1 MLHPDRQIDEIHELR
16 WKNGARL
23 RGPFCHTNV
32 TVFFLSPSHVVLRL
46 GLKPECRRSVFLER
60 VQSEFSLLNS
70 DSRSGNRPQ
79 KS

>member
-32 TVFFLSPSHVVLRL
+32 TVFLLSLYRVVRTFALDP
-46 GLKPECRRSVFLER
+46 KCNHSVSPDGIQR
-60 VQSEFSLLNS
+60 EFSRRNS
-70 DSRSGNRPQ
+70 VSPLPNR
-79 KS
+79 